1 MDCSSSFLP
10 YETTGFFS
18 KIVIDYLNQHEN
30 LSEFY
35 LHTPDLKGLA
45 TALEVKKLQPINREV
60 LVNTLKAQYI
70 GIGLTEAVQNNIN
83 SLSSANT
90 FSVTTAHQ
98 PNIFTGP
105 LYFIYKIIHTIKL
118 AEELSQLHPE
128 NNFVPIYYMGSEDAD
143 LDELGYANIGDQHLV
158 WETKQ
163 TGAVGRMKVDK
174 HFIRLIDA
182 IRGQIG
188 VLPFGNELAKLF
200 STCYTESKTI
210 QQATLELVNA
220 LFGEFGLVVL
230 IPDNRLLKAEFAN
243 TMRKELTEQFSQSIV
258 EKTTN
263 QLQKNYK
270 VQAAGRP
277 INLFYL
283 LNDKRERI
291 ELIGDRYEIV
301 ALEKSFSQPEILAEL
316 SSFPERFSPNV
327 ILRGAFQETILPN
340 IAFIG
345 GGGEL
350 AYWLELKELF
360 KTIGVAYPVLV
371 LRNSFLLLQE
381 KQARK
386 LKVMGIDDATMFQST
401 TTIINKHV
409 KVHSSNQLELGTE
422 LKNLEIFYQHL
433 LARIN
438 QVDASLGEH
447 IIALQVKAIK
457 QLKAVEKKVLRA
469 EKRKFETDIKQ
480 IQSLK
485 TQLFPMDNLQER
497 HANFSNYYAQYG
509 REWINHIYHISKGM
523 EQQFGILILKD

>member
-1 MDCSSSFLP
+1 M
-10 YETTGFFS
+10 
-18 KIVIDYLNQHEN
+18 
-30 LSEFY
+30 
-35 LHTPDLKGLA
+35 
-45 TALEVKKLQPINREV
+45 ALEAKKLQPINRKV
-60 LVNTLKAQYI
+60 LVDTLNAQYA
-70 GIGLTEAVQNNIN
+70 GINLSAAVQKNIN
-83 SLSSANT
+83 SLSTATT

-128 NNFVPIYYMGSEDAD
+128 NYFVPVYYMGSEDAD
-143 LDELGYANIGDQHLV
+143 LDELGFANIGSEHLV

-163 TGAVGRMKVDK
+163 TGAVGRMKVDAY
-174 HFIRLIDA
+174 FIKLITA

-188 VLPFGNELAKLF
+188 VLPFGNELADLF
-200 STCYTESKTI
+200 STCYTENKTI

-220 LFGEFGLVVL
+220 LFGEFGLVIL
-230 IPDNRLLKAEFAN
+230 IPDNRLLKAEFAPVI
-243 TMRKELTEQFSQSIV
+243 RKELTEQFSQSIV
-258 EKTTN
+258 QKTAH

-301 ALEKSFSQPEILAEL
+301 ALEKSFSKAEILAEL

-350 AYWLELKELF
+350 AYWLELKDVF
-360 KTIGVAYPVLV
+360 NTIGVAYPVLM
-371 LRNSFLLLQE
+371 LRNSFLIVKQ
-381 KQARK
+381 KQAQN
-386 LKVMGIDDATMFQST
+386 LQALGIDYAAIFQST
-401 TTIINKHV
+401 LTIINKHV
-409 KVHSSNQLELGTE
+409 KLHSSNQLELAIE
-422 LKNLEIFYQHL
+422 QKNMEIFYQQL
-433 LARIN
+433 LDRVN
-438 QVDASLGEH
+438 QVDVSLGEH
-447 IIALQVKAIK
+447 ILALKVKAIK
-457 QLKAVEKKVLRA
+457 QLKAVEKKILRA

-480 IQSLK
+480 IESLK

-497 HANFSNYYAQYG
+497 HANFSSYYAQYG
-509 REWINHIYHISKGM
+509 REWINHIYHISKGI
-523 EQQFGILILKD
+523 EQQFGIVILKD